1 MQDKDKDIEQIQK
14 AADAFMRIIKQV
26 TGRESLVAWGN
37 LDEDGLATGV
47 TFSDNLSA
55 QDLES
60 ICFRLIGRTYGMI
73 DYEK

>member
-1 MQDKDKDIEQIQK
+1 MQDKDLEQIQE
-14 AADAFMRIIKQV
+14 AANAFMRVIKQV

-37 LDEDGLATGV
+37 LDKDGLATGI
-47 TFSDNLSA
+47 TFSEGLSA
-55 QDLES
+55 QDVES

>member
-1 MQDKDKDIEQIQK
+1 MQDKDLEQIQE
-14 AADAFMRIIKQV
+14 AADAFMRVIKQT
-26 TGRESLVAWGN
+26 TGRESFVAWGN
-37 LDEDGLATGV
+37 LGEEGLATGV

-55 QDLES
+55 QDVES